1 MNIFNLFATK
11 NKISCD
17 DKKAIGNFGERAAA
31 KHLKK
36 SKYKIVSRNYVAFG
50 KEIDIIAENKEYIVF
65 CEVKTRKT
73 DAALIEKYGRPR
85 DAVNKEKQ
93 KHIVTVAQAYLAR
106 HKSNKKPRFDIIEVY
121 LKNENKIVLEE
132 IVHLTDAF
140 RAYR

>member
-1 MNIFNLFATK
+1 MNSGK
-11 NKISCD
+11 
-17 DKKAIGNFGERAAA
+17 FGEDFTV
-31 KHLKK
+31 KFLEDKG
-36 SKYKIVSRNYVAFG
+36 YEILDRNYHSRWG
-50 KEIDIIAENKEYIVF
+50 EIDIIAKLDECIVF

-121 LKNENKIVLEE
+121 LENENKIALRE